1 MTKLYEELAEIQRKA
16 GDEWDENE
24 QKEIDAL
31 NEKIKKLEEAMAA
44 YEETRELLE
53 DINAELDAFK
63 GKPALPLITSDTL
76 DIYWEINDALDDID
90 EQIKDLERKAEG
102 LSGEEKLKVLEE
114 INRLEQERVAILQQQ
129 AEVNQKDIEEK
140 RAALDE
146 LARLNG
152 LQFVYDDNNNI
163 INYQE

>member
-1 MTKLYEELAEIQRKA
+1 LQEDLKELKKVSAEVDVEFKFDDNNNIENYEEEMTELYEELAEIQRKA
-16 GDEWDENE
+16 GDELDKDE

-90 EQIKDLERKAEG
+90 EKIKDLERQAES
-102 LSGEEKLKVLEE
+102 LSGEDKLKALEE
-114 INRLEQERVAILQQQ
+114 INRLEQERVTILQ
-129 AEVNQKDIEEK
+129 
-140 RAALDE
+140 
-146 LARLNG
+146 
-152 LQFVYDDNNNI
+152 
-163 INYQE
+163 